1 MISDYQRNSQR
12 HITENLKEL
21 RYPGNG
27 WHLSSSE
34 PYGQKSYDEVI
45 KDLSDDIYLECP
57 EKIRKSIL
65 GLEKNFSARLFQ
77 NASLRTNKK
86 EQILVKLLKSYQVC

>member
-1 MISDYQRNSQR
+1 MALAFLQNNIFQMKSDDWSP
-12 HITENLKEL
+12 I
-21 RYPGNG
+21 
-27 WHLSSSE
+27 E
-34 PYGQKSYDEVI
+34 PYGEKSYDEVI